1 VLDLTQSGDCA
12 ILTINRP
19 EALNALSFD
28 LLDLLAT
35 RLDEV
40 EAGPARALVIT
51 GAGTKAFSAG
61 ADIDGLAGRRMV
73 DELDGT
79 LKGQRVFDRLS
90 RLRQPSIA
98 YVNGYALGGG
108 CELALACTFRVAAPR
123 ARFGLPEVKLG
134 LVPGYGGTQRLSRL
148 IGTGRALDLMLSGDM
163 VGAED
168 ALAMGL
174 VNRMIPEDEGLD
186 GALAYAARFT
196 DKSLV
201 AMSLIRESVR
211 QGMDLPLDNGLAIEA
226 QNSVLS
232 YRTAD
237 GQEGLNA
244 FLAKRSPQFKDE

>member
-1 VLDLTQSGDCA
+1 MRS
-12 ILTINRP
+12 RP
-19 EALNALSFD
+19 D
-28 LLDLLAT
+28 
-35 RLDEV
+35 R
-40 EAGPARALVIT
+40 RALVIT

-61 ADIDGLAGRRMV
+61 ADIDGLAGRGLV

-90 RLRQPSIA
+90 RLRQPLIA

-123 ARFGLPEVKLG
+123 ARLGLSEVKLG
-134 LVPGYGGTQRLSRL
+134 LVPGYGGTQRL
-148 IGTGRALDLMLSGDM
+148 IGTGRALDLMLSDDM
-163 VGAED
+163 LGAED

-174 VNRMIPEDEGLD
+174 INRMIPEDKGLD
-186 GALAYAARFT
+186 GALAYAARFA
-196 DKSLV
+196 DKSPV

-211 QGMDLPLDNGLAIEA
+211 QGMDLTLDNGLAIEV

-244 FLAKRSPQFKDE
+244 FLTKRSPQFKDERHGHATRRRKE